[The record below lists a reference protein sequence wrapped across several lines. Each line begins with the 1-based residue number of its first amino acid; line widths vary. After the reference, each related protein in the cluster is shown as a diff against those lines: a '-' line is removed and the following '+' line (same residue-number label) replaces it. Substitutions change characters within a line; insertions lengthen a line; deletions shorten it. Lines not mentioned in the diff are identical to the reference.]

1 MLERLTRLL
10 RRLSGEVSARPKF
23 VFDEDDHRVAAA
35 GLLVHAMNADGV
47 RSPAELTRLKAL
59 LKERFSLDEDEVDAL
74 IEAADRQNRQS
85 IDFNAFTG
93 TVRRAYNADGRRRIV
108 EMMWEIVF
116 ADGTLH
122 EFEDNL
128 VWRVAAIIDVSED
141 ERNAIRQRVAA
152 ARNIALADGDA

>member
-1 MLERLTRLL
+1 MLDRLNRLL
-10 RRLSGEVSARPKF
+10 RAFAPGSPAKPMV

-47 RSPAELTRLKAL
+47 RSPSELARLEAL
-59 LKERFSLDEDEVDAL
+59 LAERFSLDGEQVQAL
-74 IEAADRQNRQS
+74 IKTADRRNREA

-93 TVRRAYNADGRRRIV
+93 IVKRAYDREGRDRIV

-122 EFEDNL
+122 EFEDNM
-128 VWRVAAIIDVSED
+128 VWRVAEIIGVPPEQRMLIRRNVAEARGIEIAEASE
-141 ERNAIRQRVAA
+141 
-152 ARNIALADGDA
+152 